1 MQAYR
6 YQPLRPGEIRLLRLD
21 ALNQPDQP
29 LSGTILHHQLTNPTF
44 CHGTAGQPDSLHHV
58 QSYEAISYHWG
69 SDLSTPYHLA
79 IHPPNNDTVPSVI
92 PITAS
97 LEYVLRRLALPNRSR
112 VLWADAICINQVISG
127 ANQEKGQQIQLMPDI
142 YRIATCVQICLG
154 RADPSD
160 NVPTALA
167 LLRTIADYS
176 QYLDNTEHP
185 AGEIGTRLAAER
197 GFVLPKPNDPCWAA
211 LRSFWRR
218 PWFRRVWIIQEFVY
232 AADVNIFCGHYFLD
246 WRLLWL
252 ASKAYCDNRQLI
264 FAGFRPDWY
273 GRRRFDEYREAHE
286 GSASTL
292 HITDLRMR
300 AWGYMSNIYMT
311 MSLDA
316 PEMSHQYSGLTIR
329 KTIDSI
335 TQFEGVTRSRLL
347 QDRALGTAFSY
358 GRPDIM
364 DLLTRT
370 CNFNATQPVD
380 RIYALL
386 GLAENTYGIKPVY
399 SNRDTVALVARRLAV
414 ALINDG
420 RLSEVLALAGVRSG
434 TSVDDAPSWV
444 PDWTKQLYAQ
454 DKAVGFTRLS
464 NMGQT
469 RELRQ
474 YLGPAKVP
482 ARADKVDAE
491 AEKAKPEDIIY
502 NAALDTNHEFHL
514 DEANGTLTV
523 KVTVVDRV
531 ATVLPGQLL
540 LGLPMYSG
548 MAQQKLGLTYPT
560 GESIE
565 EALWRTLIGNLTLHG
580 EKPSDE
586 YATQYAN
593 LKKRELILLVRA
605 TIMLFLGLMFTLP
618 LVIVALRRLPLFV
631 LVGCVTMLAMLG
643 RVALAQGVVLL
654 LLLPVFRWLW
664 TMCLVP
670 ALIALAWYGT
680 VHVYPTQIL
689 ELYKYLGVSAVAIRD
704 TVPPDCTAYLM
715 RFAIISNRYNLCFT
729 GYNLMGLLP
738 IATRA
743 GDLVVI
749 VHGCNVPFVVRPTER
764 EGYFG
769 LVGECYVH
777 GVMNGECLVGQS
789 QSLTL
794 I

>member
-6 YQPLRPGEIRLLRLD
+6 YQPLQPGEIRLLRLD
-21 ALNQPDQP
+21 ALSRPDQP
-29 LSGTILHHQLTNPTF
+29 LSGTILHHKLTNPTF
-44 CHGTAGQPDSLHHV
+44 CHGTAGQLDTLQHA

-69 SDLSTPYHLA
+69 SDFSTPYQLA
-79 IHPPNNDTVPSVI
+79 IHSPYNDSIPSVI

-97 LEYVLRRLALPNRSR
+97 LEYVLRRLALPNRPR
-112 VLWADAICINQVISG
+112 VLWADAICINQVNSR

-142 YRIATCVQICLG
+142 YRTAACVQICLG
-154 RADPSD
+154 RADAND
-160 NVPTALA
+160 NVPAALA

-176 QYLDNTEHP
+176 QYLDDTEHP

-232 AADVNIFCGHYFLD
+232 AADVNMFCGDHLVD

-286 GSASTL
+286 GSAGTL
-292 HITDLRMR
+292 HVTDLRMR
-300 AWGYMSNIYMT
+300 AWGYMSKIYMA

-316 PEMSHQYSGLTIR
+316 DEMSDQYSGLTIR
-329 KTIDSI
+329 KTLDSI
-335 TQFEGVTRSRLL
+335 TEFEHVTRSRLL
-347 QDRALGTAFSY
+347 QDRALGTTFSY

-364 DLLTRT
+364 ELLTRT
-370 CNFNATQPVD
+370 SNFHATQPVD

-386 GLAENTYGIKPVY
+386 GLAEDTYGIEPVY
-399 SNRDTVALVARRLAV
+399 SHRDTVARVTTRLAV
-414 ALINDG
+414 ALINGG
-420 RLSEVLALAGVRSG
+420 RLSEVLALAGVRAD
-434 TSVDDAPSWV
+434 TSMNGAPSWV

-454 DKAVGFTRLS
+454 DKTVGFTRMS

-469 RELRQ
+469 SELRQ
-474 YLGPAKVP
+474 YVGPAKDP
-482 ARADKVDAE
+482 ASADKVDAE
-491 AEKAKPEDIIY
+491 AEKPKPEDIIY
-502 NAALDTNHEFHL
+502 NAALDTNPEFHL
-514 DEANGTLTV
+514 DEANGTLAV

-531 ATVLPGQLL
+531 VNVLPGQLL

-548 MAQQKLGLTYPT
+548 MAQKLGPTYPT

-565 EALWRTLIGNLTLHG
+565 EALWRTLIGNLTFHG
-580 EKPSDE
+580 EKPSEE

-593 LKKRELILLVRA
+593 LKSRELTLLVRA
-605 TIMLFLGLMFTLP
+605 TIMLFLGFMFTLP
-618 LVIVALRRLPLFV
+618 LVIFALRRLHLLV
-631 LVGCVTMLAMLG
+631 LVGCVVVLIMLR
-643 RVALAQGVVLL
+643 RVAPVQGVMLL
-654 LLLPVFRWLW
+654 VLLPVFRWLW

-670 ALIALAWYGT
+670 ALMALAWYGT
-680 VHVYPTQIL
+680 VHVYPMQTL
-689 ELYKYLGVSAVAIRD
+689 EFYKYLGVSAVAIRG

-777 GVMNGECLVGQS
+777 GVMNGECLVGQP

-794 I
+794 V